1 MTPRPHDD
9 RRPRAIAFDIIETV
23 FSLESLRPGL
33 TPLGLPT
40 SALET
45 WFAASLRDAFA
56 LATTGGFAPF
66 RAVMADALADLLQR
80 HGVPVMEN
88 RIAAFLDGM
97 KTLNAQPDAAEA
109 LSTLRTADMPIIALS
124 NGAVGATEALL
135 DRAGL
140 RPLFQSVLS
149 VEDVGLSKPR
159 GEVYGHAASVLG
171 MPPRG
176 SVPRCRPCLGCAWRQ
191 GRWFE
196 DGLRLARSALPCD
209 HARPGRDR
217 RRTGRYGKGHQRT
230 SGLRDQAFMSMTV
243 FVISAA
249 VDNTFAFAL
258 KAATERS

>member
-1 MTPRPHDD
+1 MTQPPNDSP
-9 RRPRAIAFDIIETV
+9 RPRAIAFDIIETV

-33 TPLGLPT
+33 TPLGLPG

-45 WFAASLRDAFA
+45 WFAGSLRDAFA
-56 LATTGGFAPF
+56 LAATGRFAPF

-109 LSTLRTADMPIIALS
+109 LATLRAADMPVIALS
-124 NGAVGATEALL
+124 NGAAAATEGLL

-140 RPLFQSVLS
+140 RPFFHEVLS

-171 MPPRG
+171 MAPGDLCLVAAHAWDVHGAKSAGLKSVFVSRG
-176 SVPRCRPCLGCAWRQ
+176 QPYPATM
-191 GRWFE
+191 
-196 DGLRLARSALPCD
+196 LAPDIIGDELADTAQAIVALP
-209 HARPGRDR
+209 
-217 RRTGRYGKGHQRT
+217 
-230 SGLRDQAFMSMTV
+230 V
-243 FVISAA
+243 
-249 VDNTFAFAL
+249 
-258 KAATERS
+258 